1 MARLKG
7 TLINR
12 RIIWSAGFGKKRRL
26 IFQDTGETGKRLS
39 LQQHEH
45 SLICLQTFMAAS
57 VVFHAICFKKCWKRD
72 QRFDWGL
79 IQRSNEERSRGP
91 VWSVVPSLAVE
102 TRVLF
107 LSLPVFCLRTL
118 SSVFSFNLFYFS
130 WLDTDSSLKL
140 HDSCWLSNRSRKQC
154 FLMK

>member
-26 IFQDTGETGKRLS
+26 IFQDTGETGEKTFPAATWTQPNLS
-39 LQQHEH
+39 ANFHDR
-45 SLICLQTFMAAS
+45 IC
-57 VVFHAICFKKCWKRD
+57 CFSCNLFQKVLKTWPKIWLRSHTKI
-72 QRFDWGL
+72 RWRAFPRTRSIRGL
-79 IQRSNEERSRGP
+79 
-91 VWSVVPSLAVE
+91 VVE

-130 WLDTDSSLKL
+130 WLDTGSSLKL